1 MRRRDFI
8 TFLCGALVCPLVV
21 RAQQADK
28 RPLIAVLTSNDY
40 DIGPFLQDLREHGR
54 IEGQNIRVEVRSA
67 NGNRSRLPALAK
79 ELIHLNPDVIITA
92 AAAPVSKELTATI
105 PIVELEL
112 FDPIDQGL
120 IESFAKPN
128 GNVTG
133 ILFTL
138 ESLPGKQLELLRQMR
153 PSLRRVGLIVTTK
166 DSPAS
171 AIQRPHYEAAAAT
184 LGITLV
190 QVEVRTRDD
199 FEGAFQ
205 KLINAKVEALAE
217 TPSGLMYN
225 ERHDIAAR
233 LLTAGLPAIFNARAM
248 ADVGGLMSYGRAAK
262 GNWRRAAD
270 FANRILNGAKPG
282 DPWKHRQRLS

>member
-120 IESFAKPN
+120 IES
-128 GNVTG
+128 
-133 ILFTL
+133 
-138 ESLPGKQLELLRQMR
+138 
-153 PSLRRVGLIVTTK
+153 
-166 DSPAS
+166 
-171 AIQRPHYEAAAAT
+171 
-184 LGITLV
+184 
-190 QVEVRTRDD
+190 
-199 FEGAFQ
+199 
-205 KLINAKVEALAE
+205 
-217 TPSGLMYN
+217 
-225 ERHDIAAR
+225 
-233 LLTAGLPAIFNARAM
+233 
-248 ADVGGLMSYGRAAK
+248 
-262 GNWRRAAD
+262 
-270 FANRILNGAKPG
+270 
-282 DPWKHRQRLS
+282 